1 MDIHEQN
8 FNDLELAWLAG
19 FIDGD
24 GHISIVLKGDKF
36 APRISMSNTDFFT
49 QEIILDIINKNN
61 LPHYKPRYR
70 KGKNTEN
77 GIRHNDSWEI
87 PTQGFD
93 DCIVWVDL
101 LTPYLKSKLEKAN
114 YMAEFI
120 KLRQRSQNKA
130 TYTIEE
136 LKAAKN
142 LISRKNTKCY
152 WHWEKLYHSL
162 VNYSC

>member
-24 GHISIVLKGDKF
+24 GHISLVLKGDNF
-36 APRISMSNTDFFT
+36 APRISMSNTDFPT
-49 QEIILDIINKNN
+49 QNIILDILNKNH

-70 KGKNTEN
+70 KGKKTDD

-87 PTQGFD
+87 PTQGFN

-101 LTPYLKSKLEKAN
+101 LNPYLKSKFEKAN

-120 KLRQRSQNKA
+120 KFRQRSKDKA
-130 TYTIEE
+130 AYTIEE
-136 LKAAKN
+136 LNIAEN
-142 LISRKNTKCY
+142 LISRRNTKCY
-152 WHWEKLYHSL
+152 WHWQNLYQSL
-162 VNYSC
+162 VNYSS